1 MTMKRHLGLLRKPLG
16 AASGLSSGRAQHKQ
30 VIFMSEARKTGP
42 SPLLDHTPCVFLL
55 SACSFS
61 TNHCCK
67 RKEIYSGSNG
77 DGKDINVNTTLKESV
92 KNDVSTPPVENCKN
106 CNSPLQPVERGQISV
121 CPTCKFLYRSS
132 GGGNNV
138 REHSQYTAAFQKPF
152 DNMPTPRE
160 LRDYMDKY
168 VVAQTPAKTT
178 LSVGVYSHYKRLA
191 NNLDN
196 EPPQI
201 PSSVLPRHGYE
212 NIPMEALYQ
221 MPPQGRSRR
230 PQVMQSAPA
239 HTAIA
244 SLPRNDEDSVRMD
257 KSNILML
264 GPSGVGKTFVTQ
276 MIAKYLDVPIAYGD
290 CTTMTQA
297 GYVGDDAEG
306 VIQKLFNNA
315 NGNVERTQQGI
326 VFLDEIDKLSQREPV
341 SQRDVSGEGVQHAL
355 LKLVE
360 GTVVQVKNEKAK
372 PSMGGGG
379 SVPIDTSD
387 ILFVSSGAFTGI
399 DKIVG
404 KRLDK
409 RSVGFGSSSQMHSIT
424 RDDKEQEVINEKRDK
439 LLMQVDQSDI
449 IKFGMIPEIVG
460 RFPIIVPFHTLSK
473 EMLVQVLTEPKNSI
487 ITQMQK
493 HFEMDNVALEFTK
506 DALDEIAQLAVKRET
521 GARALR
527 SIVEKVLELAK
538 FDVPGS
544 DIESVTVT
552 GSCVRGESSYEYK
565 MRAATRAASGNG
577 N

>member
-1 MTMKRHLGLLRKPLG
+1 MTMKRHLGLLRKPLS
-16 AASGLSSGRAQHKQ
+16 AASGLSSGRAQHKPA
-30 VIFMSEARKTGP
+30 IFMSEARKIGP
-42 SPLLDHTPCVFLL
+42 NPLLDHTP
-55 SACSFS
+55 
-61 TNHCCK
+61 
-67 RKEIYSGSNG
+67 G
-77 DGKDINVNTTLKESV
+77 DGKDINGNTTLKGSAKSE
-92 KNDVSTPPVENCKN
+92 VSTPPAEKCTT
-106 CNSPLQPVERGQISV
+106 CNSPLQLIENGEPWAY
-121 CPTCKFLYRSS
+121 TCTNQGCRKLYRL
-132 GGGNNV
+132 GGGSNV
-138 REHSQYTAAFQKPF
+138 RAQSQYAAAYQKPYEE
-152 DNMPTPRE
+152 MPTPRE
-160 LRDYMDKY
+160 LRDHMDKY

-191 NNLDN
+191 NNY
-196 EPPQI
+196 EPPQNQF
-201 PSSVLPRHGYE
+201 PGMPRGGMEAVRYYE
-212 NIPMEALYQ
+212 SIPMFETMPQ
-221 MPPQGRSRR
+221 TPPQGRGRR

-244 SLPRNDEDSVRMD
+244 SVPRNDEDSVRMD
-257 KSNILML
+257 KSNILLL

-276 MIAKYLDVPIAYGD
+276 IIAKFLDVPIAYGD
-290 CTTMTQA
+290 CNTMTQA

-315 NGNVERTQQGI
+315 NGNAERAQQGI
-326 VFLDEIDKLSQREPV
+326 VFLDEIDKISQRETIT
-341 SQRDVSGEGVQHAL
+341 QRDVSGEGVQHAM
-355 LKLVE
+355 LKLIE
-360 GTVVQVKNEKAK
+360 GTVVQVKNEKSK

-379 SVPIDTSD
+379 SIPIDTTD
-387 ILFVSSGAFTGI
+387 ILFVASGAFTGI

-424 RDDKEQEVINEKRDK
+424 KDDKDQEVINEKRDK
-439 LLMQVDQSDI
+439 LLTQVDQSDI

-460 RFPIIVPFHTLSK
+460 RFPILVPFHTLSK

-487 ITQMQK
+487 IAQMQK

-506 DALDEIAQLAVKRET
+506 DALEEIAQLAVKRET

-544 DIESVTVT
+544 DIENVTVT
-552 GSCVRGESSYEYK
+552 GTCVRGEASYEYK